1 SMDNNNTETLN
12 VDILSHAVTKKY
24 DILNCTTPFS
34 GEFYRRMFFIVRE
47 PCSFSIKVNVT
58 GKIKRL
64 KNRPYGYNYYA
75 KNVTIV
81 FGRRDNVNSDR
92 VIGISGNANRRT
104 K

>member
-1 SMDNNNTETLN
+1 
-12 VDILSHAVTKKY
+12 
-24 DILNCTTPFS
+24 
-34 GEFYRRMFFIVRE
+34 FYRRMFFIVRE

-81 FGRRDNVNSDR
+81 FGRRDNVNSDG

>member
-1 SMDNNNTETLN
+1 
-12 VDILSHAVTKKY
+12 
-24 DILNCTTPFS
+24 
-34 GEFYRRMFFIVRE
+34 MFFIVRE

-81 FGRRDNVNSDR
+81 FGRRDNVNSDG

-104 K
+104 KMKLRRPLNKKLQKALTVTFIQ